1 MPEVSQDAEM
11 INRIQKRPPET
22 EADVSVRMTKTS
34 SSSSS
39 SSSPVLQEVGCLLA
53 CMGLEPAKCFVLE
66 FSCRDRFTS
75 KAEQVGLGRG
85 CAFVLMTLN
94 EKEDLVLEQEFT
106 GWLKDMERVAK
117 TLAGLSMFLLITDIN
132 SWLKVVLV
140 PESTQTCCS

>member
-1 MPEVSQDAEM
+1 M
-11 INRIQKRPPET
+11 K
-22 EADVSVRMTKTS
+22 
-34 SSSSS
+34 
-39 SSSPVLQEVGCLLA
+39 
-53 CMGLEPAKCFVLE
+53 
-66 FSCRDRFTS
+66 
-75 KAEQVGLGRG
+75 
-85 CAFVLMTLN
+85 LN